1 MVLHDRTKHLKY
13 ENPPWFQRKE
23 RESGDVKSTVR
34 APAKKDGQ
42 GGAYTWAGGI
52 ADLELNFMP
61 HSPAEQVTKVKS
73 NASEPPSSKPGS
85 SDSLQSV
92 DDFQFN
98 PADFPPLS
106 SPMKGPVKGG
116 RSTKVM
122 KAAEEWNTQV
132 MMDRDL
138 KM

>member
-1 MVLHDRTKHLKY
+1 MVLHDRTKHVKY
-13 ENPPWFQRKE
+13 ENTPWFQRKE

-42 GGAYTWAGGI
+42 GGAYTWAGGST
-52 ADLELNFMP
+52 DFDLNFMP
-61 HSPAEQVTKVKS
+61 HYPADQVGKVKS
-73 NASEPPSSKPGS
+73 TASEPASSKPGS

-92 DDFQFN
+92 DDFHFN

-106 SPMKGPVKGG
+106 PVKGPVKGP

-122 KAAEEWNTQV
+122 KAAEDWNTQV